1 VNSRRRVVVGLMV
14 AASVAAVLVL
24 SGPGPAQEPSASAK
38 PWQQVHHLTTVINS
52 TRCFQLA
59 LSGKV
64 VRITDI
70 SVDASGPVDVTLRA
84 RDTQLNGSFTER
96 PVVGVPLTKMVS
108 DYAGS
113 VKVNALTSFV
123 ETVSGS
129 QTSSHSLTNVCAT
142 TKSTSVLNVG
152 VIVSGVQVSP

>member
-1 VNSRRRVVVGLMV
+1 VNSRRVVAGLVV
-14 AASVAAVLVL
+14 AAGVATALVLV
-24 SGPGPAQEPSASAK
+24 GQGTAQETSASAK
-38 PWQQVHHLTTVINS
+38 PWQQVHHLTSVVNS

-59 LSGKV
+59 LSGKL

-84 RDTQLNGSFTER
+84 RDTQLDGSATER

-108 DYAGS
+108 DYAGT
-113 VKVNALTSFV
+113 VKLNVLTNFV

-129 QTSSHSLTNVCAT
+129 QRSSHTLTNVCAT
-142 TKSTSVLNVG
+142 TKSTSLINVG

>member
-1 VNSRRRVVVGLMV
+1 MV
-14 AASVAAVLVL
+14 AASVAAALVL
-24 SGPGPAQEPSASAK
+24 GGQGTAQETSASAK

-84 RDTQLNGSFTER
+84 RDTQLNGTSTER
-96 PVVGVPLTKMVS
+96 PVVGVPLTKMSS
-108 DYAGS
+108 DYAGT
-113 VKVNALTSFV
+113 VKLTVLTNFV

-129 QTSSHSLTNVCAT
+129 RTSSHTLTNVCAT
-142 TKSTSVLNVG
+142 TKSTTVLNVG
-152 VIVSGVQVSP
+152 VIVSGVQISP

>member
-1 VNSRRRVVVGLMV
+1 VNSRRVVAGLVV
-14 AASVAAVLVL
+14 AAGVATALVLV
-24 SGPGPAQEPSASAK
+24 GQGTAQETSASAK
-38 PWQQVHHLTTVINS
+38 PWQQVHHLTSVVNS

-59 LSGKV
+59 LSGKL

-84 RDTQLNGSFTER
+84 RDTQLDGSATER

-108 DYAGS
+108 DYAGT
-113 VKVNALTSFV
+113 VKLNVLTNFV

-129 QTSSHSLTNVCAT
+129 QRSSHTLTNVCAT
-142 TKSTSVLNVG
+142 TKSTTVLNVG
-152 VIVSGVQVSP
+152 VIVSGVQISP

>member
-1 VNSRRRVVVGLMV
+1 MV
-14 AASVAAVLVL
+14 AASVAAALVL
-24 SGPGPAQEPSASAK
+24 SGQGTAQEPSASAK
-38 PWQQVHHLTTVINS
+38 PWQQVHHLTTVVNS

-96 PVVGVPLTKMVS
+96 PVVGVPLTKMAS

-113 VKVNALTSFV
+113 VRLNALTNFV

-129 QTSSHSLTNVCAT
+129 QRSSHTLTNVCAT
-142 TKSTSVLNVG
+142 TKSTTVLNVG
-152 VIVSGVQVSP
+152 VIVSGVQISP

>member
-1 VNSRRRVVVGLMV
+1 VV
-14 AASVAAVLVL
+14 AAGVATALVLV
-24 SGPGPAQEPSASAK
+24 GQGTAQETSASAK
-38 PWQQVHHLTTVINS
+38 PWQQVHHLTSVVNS

-59 LSGKV
+59 LSGKL

-84 RDTQLNGSFTER
+84 RDTQLDGSATER

-108 DYAGS
+108 DYAGT
-113 VKVNALTSFV
+113 VKLNVLTNFV

-129 QTSSHSLTNVCAT
+129 QRSSHTLTNVCAT
-142 TKSTSVLNVG
+142 TKSTSLINVG

>member
-1 VNSRRRVVVGLMV
+1 VNSRRVVAGLVV
-14 AASVAAVLVL
+14 AAGVATALALV
-24 SGPGPAQEPSASAK
+24 GQGTAQETSASAK
-38 PWQQVHHLTTVINS
+38 PWQQVHHLTSVVNS

-59 LSGKV
+59 LSGKL

-84 RDTQLNGSFTER
+84 RDTQLDGSATER

-108 DYAGS
+108 DYAGT
-113 VKVNALTSFV
+113 VKLNVLTNFV

-129 QTSSHSLTNVCAT
+129 QRSSHTLTNVCAT
-142 TKSTSVLNVG
+142 TKSTSLINVG